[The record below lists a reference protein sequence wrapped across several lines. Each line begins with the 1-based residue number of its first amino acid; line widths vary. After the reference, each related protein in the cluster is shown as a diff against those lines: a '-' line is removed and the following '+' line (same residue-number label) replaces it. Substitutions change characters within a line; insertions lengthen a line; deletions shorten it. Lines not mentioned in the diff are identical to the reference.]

1 MSGIFNI
8 GVRALQAN
16 QAALQTTGNNIANVN
31 TPGYSRQSVVL
42 QSTAGQFS
50 GGGYYSKGV
59 DVVTVQRQHSEF
71 LTRQAALSGS
81 VAAGDTRRLELLKQM
96 EDIFQGG
103 QKGLGASVSN
113 MLNAFNDVANAPTD
127 ITARAVVLARA
138 DETAARFRS
147 GYSRLNDLKA
157 GVASELKSAVAA
169 VNSLA
174 NQIAKVNEEVAR
186 AQGSGQ
192 TPNDL
197 LDKRDKLISDLN
209 QYVQTTSIAA
219 DDGSVSL
226 FLAGSQPLVL
236 GTLVKPLGL
245 GLDTFND
252 PAKSKLTMVQ
262 GGVTTVLEEATL
274 GGGKIAGLLRF
285 QNTDLVDAG
294 NLLGR
299 MSLAIGTIVNNQH
312 RLGVDLNGTTGGDLF
327 SLSAIPP
334 GLAAASNTGS
344 ATLGVAVQTSPTSG
358 ATSMVASDYQ
368 INFTGAATGSVTR
381 LSDNTIT
388 AFTAVPVQVDG
399 LSLSIS
405 AGTAAAGD
413 SFLVK
418 PFGAAAAAISTVVTS
433 PKGLAISNPVAAKA
447 GSSNTGTLAVD
458 KLLARSVPAPAA
470 ITLNFTT
477 ASTYTRSDD
486 PALALVPPGVPVSY
500 TYTPGQAIEY
510 ATTLPATTGWSLTL
524 KGAAKAGD
532 AFVVGSFGTVQP
544 SADPKL
550 DAGNARALSAL
561 RDVATFDGAALTDGY
576 AGLMAE
582 VGVTVQGASYAA
594 DVSMSIA
601 ANIEKDRASVAGVNL
616 DEEAAKLLQYQQA
629 YQASGKMLQIA
640 QSIFESL
647 LQNLGR

>member
-1 MSGIFNI
+1 MSSIFNI
-8 GVRALQAN
+8 GTRALQAN

-42 QSTAGQFS
+42 QSTPGQFS
-50 GGGYYSKGV
+50 GSGYYGKGV
-59 DVVTVQRQHSEF
+59 DVLTVQRQHSEF

-81 VAAGDTRRLELLKQM
+81 VAAGDTRRLEQLKQM
-96 EDIFQGG
+96 EDILQGG
-103 QKGLGASVSN
+103 ENGLGASVSN
-113 MLNAFNDVANAPTD
+113 MLNAFTDVVNAPTD
-127 ITARAVVLARA
+127 ITARAVVLTRA

-147 GYSRLNDLKA
+147 GYSRLNDLKT

-197 LDKRDKLISDLN
+197 LDKRDQLISDLN
-209 QYVQTTSIAA
+209 QYVQTSSIAA
-219 DDGSVSL
+219 DDGSVGV

-236 GTLVKPLGL
+236 GTLVKPLSL
-245 GLDTFND
+245 GQDTFND
-252 PAKSKLTMVQ
+252 PAKTKLTMVQ
-262 GGVTTVLEEATL
+262 GGVTAVLDEATL
-274 GGGKIAGLLRF
+274 GGGKVAGLLRF

-299 MSLAIGTIVNNQH
+299 MALAIGTALNNQH
-312 RLGVDLNGTTGGDLF
+312 RLGVDLNSTAGGDLF

-381 LSDNTIT
+381 LSDNTIAT
-388 AFTAVPVQVDG
+388 FTAVPVQVDG
-399 LSLSIS
+399 LQLSIS

-413 SFLVK
+413 SFLIK
-418 PFGAAAAAISTVVTS
+418 PFSAAAAAISTVVTS
-433 PKGLAISNPVAAKA
+433 PKGLAISSPVAARA

-458 KLLARSVPAPAA
+458 KLLTRSVPAPAA

-532 AFVVGSFGTVQP
+532 TFVAGSFGTVQP
-544 SADPKL
+544 NADPKL
-550 DAGNARALSAL
+550 DAGNARTLADL
-561 RDVATFDGAALTDGY
+561 RDVAMFDGALLTDGY

-582 VGVTVQGASYAA
+582 VGVTVQGATYAA
-594 DVSMSIA
+594 DVSTSIA

-640 QSIFESL
+640 QSIFDSL
-647 LQNLGR
+647 LQNMGR

>member
-1 MSGIFNI
+1 MSSIFNI
-8 GVRALQAN
+8 GTRALQAN

-42 QSTAGQFS
+42 QSTRGQFS
-50 GGGYYSKGV
+50 GSGYYGKGV
-59 DVVTVQRQHSEF
+59 DVLTVQRQHSEF

-81 VAAGDTRRLELLKQM
+81 VAAGDTRRLEQLKQM

-103 QKGLGASVSN
+103 ENGLGASVSN
-113 MLNAFNDVANAPTD
+113 MLNAFTDVVNAPTD
-127 ITARAVVLARA
+127 ITARAVVLTRA

-147 GYSRLNDLKA
+147 DYSRLNDLKT

-174 NQIAKVNEEVAR
+174 DQIGKINEEVSR

-197 LDKRDKLISDLN
+197 LDQRDKLISELN
-209 QYVQTTSIAA
+209 QYVQTSSIAA
-219 DDGSVSL
+219 DDGSVGI

-236 GTLVKPLGL
+236 GTLVKPLSL
-245 GLDTFND
+245 GQDTFGD
-252 PAKSKLTMVQ
+252 PAKTKLTMVQ
-262 GGVTTVLEEATL
+262 GGVTAVLEEATL

-299 MSLAIGTIVNNQH
+299 MALAIGTAVNDQH
-312 RLGVDLNGTTGGDLF
+312 HLGLDLNGSVGGNLF
-327 SLSAIPP
+327 SLSAMPA
-334 GLAAASNTGS
+334 GLAAAGNTGT
-344 ATLGVAVQTSPTSG
+344 ATLQVSVQTSPTSG

-368 INFTGAATGSVTR
+368 INFTGAAAGSVTR
-381 LSDNTIT
+381 LSDNTVT
-388 AFTAVPVQVDG
+388 TFTSVPVQVDG
-399 LSLSIS
+399 LRLAIS

-413 SFLVK
+413 SFLIK
-418 PFGAAAAAISTVVTS
+418 PFSSAAAAISTAITS
-433 PKGLAISNPVAAKA
+433 PKGLAISSPVAARA
-447 GSSNTGTLAVD
+447 GSSNTGTLAVNT
-458 KLLARSVPAPAA
+458 LLARSVPAPTA

-477 ASTYTRSDD
+477 ANTYTRSDD
-486 PALALVPPGVPVSY
+486 PALALVPPGTPVSY
-500 TYTPGQAIEY
+500 VYTPGQPIEY

-524 KGAAKAGD
+524 KGNPKAGD
-532 AFVVGSFGTVQP
+532 TFVAGSFGTVQP
-544 SADPKL
+544 NADPKL
-550 DAGNARALSAL
+550 DAGNARSLADL
-561 RDVATFDGAALTDGY
+561 RDVAMFDGAVLTDGY
-576 AGLMAE
+576 ASLMAE
-582 VGVTVQGASYAA
+582 VGVTVQGATYAA
-594 DVSMSIA
+594 DVSTSIA

-640 QSIFESL
+640 QSIFDSL

>member
-1 MSGIFNI
+1 M
-8 GVRALQAN
+8 
-16 QAALQTTGNNIANVN
+16 
-31 TPGYSRQSVVL
+31 VL
-42 QSTAGQFS
+42 QSTPGQFS
-50 GGGYYSKGV
+50 GSGYYGKGV
-59 DVVTVQRQHSEF
+59 DVLTVQRQHSEF

-81 VAAGDTRRLELLKQM
+81 VAAGDTRRLEQLKQM
-96 EDIFQGG
+96 EDILQGG
-103 QKGLGASVSN
+103 ENGLGASVSN
-113 MLNAFNDVANAPTD
+113 MLNAFTDVVNAPTD
-127 ITARAVVLARA
+127 ITARAVVLTRA

-147 GYSRLNDLKA
+147 GYSRLNDLKT

-197 LDKRDKLISDLN
+197 LDKRDQLISDLN
-209 QYVQTTSIAA
+209 QYVQTSSIAA
-219 DDGSVSL
+219 DDGSVGV

-236 GTLVKPLGL
+236 GTLVKPLSL
-245 GLDTFND
+245 GQDTFND
-252 PAKSKLTMVQ
+252 PAKTKLTMVQ
-262 GGVTTVLEEATL
+262 GGVTAVLDEATL
-274 GGGKIAGLLRF
+274 GGGKVAGLLRF

-299 MSLAIGTIVNNQH
+299 MALAIGTALNNQH
-312 RLGVDLNGTTGGDLF
+312 RLGVDLNSTAGGDLF

-381 LSDNTIT
+381 LSDNTIAT
-388 AFTAVPVQVDG
+388 FTAVPVQVDG
-399 LSLSIS
+399 LQLSIS

-413 SFLVK
+413 SFLIK
-418 PFGAAAAAISTVVTS
+418 PFSAAAAAISTVVTS
-433 PKGLAISNPVAAKA
+433 PKGLAISSPVAARA

-458 KLLARSVPAPAA
+458 KLLTRSVPAPAA

-532 AFVVGSFGTVQP
+532 TFVAGSFGTVQP
-544 SADPKL
+544 NADPKL
-550 DAGNARALSAL
+550 DAGNARTLADL
-561 RDVATFDGAALTDGY
+561 RDVAMFDGALLTDGY

-582 VGVTVQGASYAA
+582 VGVTVQGATYAA
-594 DVSMSIA
+594 DVSTSIA

-629 YQASGKMLQIA
+629 
-640 QSIFESL
+640 
-647 LQNLGR
+647 